1 MILYHGSPRLFDH
14 FALSAVG
21 EGTGIKFGY
30 GVYLT
35 EAEASAVH
43 YSQPRH
49 MELQPH
55 HYLYTVEIPE
65 LTDTNHLVSGIPVP
79 DTIVALVEQ
88 KLGVSVPA
96 KQKAAG
102 KEFRKWIGCTLTRAK
117 KAGRDEEKRAA
128 QLLDSIGILYNVWPT
143 AQTKPDGYKNIA
155 VFNPTNIRI
164 IKVEA
169 ISITRQKDK
178 WILVDRKEITP

>member
-14 FALSAVG
+14 FSLSVAG
-21 EGTGIKFGY
+21 EATGLKFGY

-35 EAEASAVH
+35 EAEASAIH
-43 YSQPRH
+43 YSQPRN

-65 LTDTNHLVSGIPVP
+65 LTDANHLVSAKPVLES
-79 DTIVALVEQ
+79 IAALVEQ
-88 KLGVSVPA
+88 QLGVSIPPKV
-96 KQKAAG
+96 KEAG
-102 KEFRKWIGCTLTRAK
+102 KAFRKWIGCTLTRAK
-117 KAGRDEEKRAA
+117 KAGFEEEKRAA
-128 QLLDSIGILYNVWPT
+128 QLLDSIGILYSVWPT

-155 VFNPTNIRI
+155 VFNPTNIHLV
-164 IKVEA
+164 KVEE